1 MTPTPARSPVRRS
14 RSTGA
19 ERPRRPRLTAALPL
33 VALLLFVRPPLA
45 VALGAQEPA
54 AAPEIAVGATEHMV
68 AMRDGVRLATNAFLP
83 EGEGPWPTIVTR
95 TPYGKDGRFG
105 ARSSS
110 YTGAGY
116 AYVVQDTRGKFRSEG
131 VYRPFETDREDGYDT
146 IEWIAAQPW
155 SNGKVG
161 ISGASAMGITSNY
174 AAAANPPHLVAAFVV
189 VAPHSMMNES
199 TFIGGVFKEADVG
212 NWMRRQ
218 GAGDQ
223 VAERKRTV
231 LLDDYWLGR
240 DLPFL
245 LDRVDI
251 PIYNLGGWYDLF
263 SNGNVSNFVTLQTRG
278 AEGARGNQKLFM
290 GPFGHGELAGD
301 LEYPEGS
308 GLMQAFERELRWFD
322 YWLKGI
328 DNGIMDEPAVEYY
341 QMAAARKGSP
351 SPKNGYRTSDVWPPP
366 SEPVSYYLTP
376 SKTLSASLST
386 MLPPANDASTTYSFD
401 PANPVPT
408 VGGANLTLPL
418 GPRDQRE
425 IEEREDYLRFE
436 TAPLTEDVTVAGR
449 VKVGLWVSSDAPDT
463 DFMVKL
469 VDIYPDGY
477 EALLLDGAL
486 RTRYRH
492 GRRPQDV
499 AMMEPGKPEQL
510 VIDLWSTAN
519 VFEKGHK
526 IALHVTSSNFPRF
539 EVNPNTGHAPG
550 TEEAAPR
557 AARNTIHHD
566 AAHPSALILPVLVG
580 GGAREV
586 STAGS
591 R

>member
-1 MTPTPARSPVRRS
+1 MPTSPLLS
-14 RSTGA
+14 PSSSF
-19 ERPRRPRLTAALPL
+19 RRPLRRVTAVAPFPPL
-33 VALLLFVRPPLA
+33 LAALLLLLA
-45 VALGAQEPA
+45 AGLLPAQEPA
-54 AAPEIAVGATEHMV
+54 EAPEIAAGATEHMV
-68 AMRDGVRLATNAFLP
+68 AMRDGVRLATNVFVP

-110 YTGAGY
+110 YTEAGY
-116 AYVVQDTRGKFRSEG
+116 AFVVQDTRGKFRSEG
-131 VYRPFETDREDGYDT
+131 EYRPFETDREDGYDT
-146 IEWIAAQPW
+146 VEWIAAQPW

-199 TFIGGVFKEADVG
+199 TFIGGIFKEADVG

-245 LDRVDI
+245 LDQVDV

-263 SNGNVSNFVTLQTRG
+263 SNGNVSNFVYLQTRG
-278 AEGARGNQKLFM
+278 AEGARSNQKLFM
-290 GPFGHGELAGD
+290 GPFGHGQLAGD
-301 LEYPEGS
+301 LEYPNGS
-308 GLMQAFERELRWFD
+308 GLMESFERELRWFD
-322 YWLKGI
+322 HWLKGI

-341 QMAAARKGSP
+341 LMAAARKGSP
-351 SPKNGYRTSDVWPPP
+351 SPKNGYRTLDAWPPP
-366 SEPVSYYLTP
+366 SEKVSYYLTP
-376 SKTLSASLST
+376 SKKLST
-386 MLPPANDASTTYSFD
+386 TLPPANDASTTYTSD
-401 PANPVPT
+401 PANPAPT
-408 VGGANLTLPL
+408 VGGANLTLPI

-425 IEEREDYLRFE
+425 IEERQDYLRFE
-436 TAPLTEDVTVAGR
+436 TAQLTEDVTVAGR
-449 VKVGLWVSSDAPDT
+449 VTVELWVSTDAPDT

-469 VDIYPDGY
+469 VDVYPDGY

-486 RTRYRH
+486 RARYRH

-499 AMMEPGKPEQL
+499 AMMEPGKPEKL
-510 VIDLWSTAN
+510 TIDLWSTAN
-519 VFEKGHK
+519 VFEKGHR

-539 EVNPNTGHAPG
+539 EVNPNTGHSPG
-550 TEEAAPR
+550 TEESDPQVAE
-557 AARNTIHHD
+557 NTIYHD
-566 AAHPSALILPVLVG
+566 AAHPSALILPVLVEASS
-580 GGAREV
+580 GAV
-586 STAGS
+586 TSSAGS